1 MKFRRLGN
9 TGLKLS
15 EISLGS
21 WLTYGGY
28 VEDDNAIRIIDKAY
42 SLGINYFDTA
52 NVYHIGEAEKVV
64 GKALKQFPRDSYVLS
79 TKVFFPMG
87 EGINQHGLSRK
98 HIIEQANSSLK
109 RLEHD
114 YVDIYYAHRYDADTP
129 LEETLRAFDDLIRQ
143 GKTLY
148 VGVSQWTPAQIA
160 EAVHI
165 ADKKLLDRIV
175 VNQPVYNM
183 FDRYIEKE
191 IIPLCEKHGIGQV
204 VYSPLA
210 QGMLTGKYK
219 KGQLAPQGSR
229 AADADGKRM
238 ISRYMEERHYQKIE
252 ALERLAEKID
262 IRLSQLAIAW
272 TLKEKNVC
280 SALIGASN
288 PSQLEENIKAID
300 IELTEEILKE
310 IEDILK

>member
-9 TGLKLS
+9 TGLKVS

-28 VEDDNAIRIIDKAY
+28 VEDDNAIKTINRAY
-42 SLGINYFDTA
+42 ELGINYFDTA
-52 NVYHIGEAEKVV
+52 NVYRRGEAEKVV
-64 GKALKQFPRDSYVLS
+64 GRALRQFPRDSYVLS

-87 EGINQHGLSRK
+87 DGINQSGLSRK
-98 HIIEQANSSLK
+98 HIIEQANLSLK

-114 YVDIYYAHRYDADTP
+114 YVDIYYAHRYDSDTP

-143 GKTLY
+143 GKALY
-148 VGVSQWTPAQIA
+148 IGVSQWTPAQIA
-160 EAVHI
+160 EAVHL

-183 FDRYIEKE
+183 FDRYIENE
-191 IIPLCEKHGIGQV
+191 IIPLCESHGIGQV

-219 KGQLAPQGSR
+219 KDQPAPQGSR
-229 AADADGKRM
+229 ASDADGKKM
-238 ISRYMEERHYQKIE
+238 LSRYMEDIHYKKIND
-252 ALERLAEKID
+252 LVRLADKLGVK
-262 IRLSQLAIAW
+262 LSQLAIAW
-272 TLKEKNVC
+272 TLKESNVS

-288 PSQLEENIKAID
+288 PSQVEENIKAGD
-300 IELTEEILKE
+300 IFLSDDILVEIENILK
-310 IEDILK
+310 

>member
-1 MKFRRLGN
+1 LKFRRLGN
-9 TGLKLS
+9 TGLKVS

-28 VEDDNAIRIIDKAY
+28 VEDDNAVKTINRAY
-42 SLGINYFDTA
+42 ELGINYFDTA
-52 NVYHIGEAEKVV
+52 NVYRRGEAEKVV
-64 GKALKQFPRDSYVLS
+64 GRALGQFSRDSYVLS

-87 EGINQHGLSRK
+87 DGINQHGLSRK
-98 HIIEQANSSLK
+98 HIIEQANLSLQ
-109 RLEHD
+109 RLGHD
-114 YVDIYYAHRYDADTP
+114 YVDIFYAHRYDSDTP

-148 VGVSQWTPAQIA
+148 IGVSQWSPAQIA
-160 EAVHI
+160 EAVHL

-183 FDRYIEKE
+183 FDRYIETE
-191 IIPLCEKHGIGQV
+191 IIPLCEAHGIGQV

-219 KGQLAPQGSR
+219 KDQPAPQGSR
-229 AADADGKRM
+229 AADADGKKM
-238 ISRYMEERHYQKIE
+238 LSRYMEEAHYKKIE
-252 ALERLAEKID
+252 DLERLAEKIGVK
-262 IRLSQLAIAW
+262 LSQLAIAW
-272 TLKEKNVC
+272 TLKEANVS

-288 PSQLEENIKAID
+288 PSQVEENIKAID
-300 IELTEEILKE
+300 IDLTEEILEE
-310 IEDILK
+310 IEKILK